1 MYLAHSP
8 ILWHIGYYQIIEL
21 FIIDLYGVS
30 LHHWFEQ
37 CLFCH
42 QYFLSPI
49 FLVTFIFVTNI
60 DAAD

>member
-8 ILWHIGYYQIIEL
+8 ILWHIGFLLSNNRTIYN
-21 FIIDLYGVS
+21 GS
-30 LHHWFEQ
+30 LW
-37 CLFCH
+37 CLIGLKLTMS
-42 QYFLSPI
+42 FLSLI